1 MWRYISCWLLN
12 MSHSINRNEFWIS
25 LRIEVLAWSNPICH
39 LDQWMSM
46 VVGRQCDLKYTF
58 KRPYEQTGYRNLYLF
73 SLLLSLSSYKT
84 QIQSTLVNNNTY
96 IHMKII
102 VFLSII
108 DFWRGQSV
116 RYGPVKIILTEDL
129 TCPYLSYN
137 LSESSE
143 FLYYIWK

>member
-1 MWRYISCWLLN
+1 MLIIEHEPFYKSKWVLN
-12 MSHSINRNEFWIS
+12 KSTDRSF
-25 LRIEVLAWSNPICH
+25 
-39 LDQWMSM
+39 SM
-46 VVGRQCDLKYTF
+46 VKSDLPPWLMDEYGCWTTVWSEIYTF

-73 SLLLSLSSYKT
+73 SLMLSLSSYKT